1 MKKLSDVNKSSVQSS
16 VAFLIRSL
24 QEHINPGSKEQHKS
38 KDSKDAP
45 RASGVKNSHFKCE
58 TWKASGLE
66 GEVAATGCEMI
77 YFNKTSN
84 VRRFCWIFPPCCE
97 GNKDQRLSNEP
108 QLDLK
113 ERRKARKK
121 ERKWRKASSSHC
133 YVCMRA
139 HNHISGKQSGSG
151 GVKQHIQKT
160 VSFARTT
167 SASQTPHY
175 RYPPPPISLLLPW
188 HPISFPPSLPP
199 TKTHSRERT
208 RTHHRHRS
216 LQLASLSRKWW
227 KPLSDSRRRRL
238 TSFR

>member
-1 MKKLSDVNKSSVQSS
+1 
-16 VAFLIRSL
+16 
-24 QEHINPGSKEQHKS
+24 
-38 KDSKDAP
+38 
-45 RASGVKNSHFKCE
+45 
-58 TWKASGLE
+58 
-66 GEVAATGCEMI
+66 MI

-97 GNKDQRLSNEP
+97 GNKDQCLSNEL

-113 ERRKARKK
+113 DRKK
-121 ERKWRKASSSHC
+121 ERKKVEKASSSHF

-139 HNHISGKQSGSG
+139 HNHISAKQSGSG

-188 HPISFPPSLPP
+188 LPISFPPSLPP
-199 TKTHSRERT
+199 AKTHSRERR
-208 RTHHRHRS
+208 RTHHHHQRS
-216 LQLASLSRKWW
+216 LQLPSLSRK
-227 KPLSDSRRRRL
+227 
-238 TSFR
+238 